1 METEEGKIMFCIVRE
16 FLEFFNL
23 DCTLSVYEPE
33 SYLGKIYEYQG
44 RHTVAE
50 KLGLGGIEG
59 DSHVPLLLSL
69 IKYVQLKKNESLQAD
84 GLLVSKDTSTTEGN
98 DSKSTTKFNCT
109 YDLSNPTINLC
120 ITNNEIDETSPS
132 KEVNIT
138 EKSPTHINSV
148 LLNNKLQEAEIGLE
162 TTLKDTRINNKP
174 KLDKNKT
181 KAALS
186 DTSPLQNN
194 KSRVSD
200 ILPSL
205 YNKEYKDKSGVGEL
219 DKIFDMNIEYEED
232 LMISENIPL
241 HCDHLKTNSN
251 NLLRSNNLKSISA
264 DSTEIL
270 SKLLSNSAELGDP
283 SFQKDHSNNV
293 KQ

>member
-1 METEEGKIMFCIVRE
+1 MFCIVRE

-44 RHTVAE
+44 RHSVAE
-50 KLGLGGIEG
+50 ELGLGGSDG

-69 IKYVQLKKNESLQAD
+69 IRYVQLKKKESLQAD
-84 GLLVSKDTSTTEGN
+84 GLSVSKDTSTFDGN
-98 DSKSTTKFNCT
+98 DSKSTKKFNST

-120 ITNNEIDETSPS
+120 VTNNEIDETSPA

-138 EKSPTHINSV
+138 EKSPTHFNSV
-148 LLNNKLQEAEIGLE
+148 FENTKLQEAEIGLE
-162 TTLKDTRINNKP
+162 TTLKDTRIYDKP
-174 KLDKNKT
+174 KVDKNKM

-194 KSRVSD
+194 KPRVSD

-205 YNKEYKDKSGVGEL
+205 YNKEYKDKSGVREL

-232 LMISENIPL
+232 LMISEDIPL
-241 HCDHLKTNSN
+241 HCDHLKINSN
-251 NLLRSNNLKSISA
+251 NLLTSNNLKAFSA

-283 SFQKDHSNNV
+283 SFQKDHSNDV